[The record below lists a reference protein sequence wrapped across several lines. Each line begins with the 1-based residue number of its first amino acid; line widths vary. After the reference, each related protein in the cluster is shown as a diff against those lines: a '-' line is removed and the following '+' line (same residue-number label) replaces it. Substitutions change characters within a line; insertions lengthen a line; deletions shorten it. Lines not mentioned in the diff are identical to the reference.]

1 MRVELSKFR
10 SGTWLLTLSFE
21 GHLWIGKEGDRI
33 KTELYIWKEENVPE
47 ILMKA
52 IENRRD
58 E

>member
-10 SGTWLLTLSFE
+10 SGTWLLALSFE
-21 GHLWIGKEGDRI
+21 GHLWIGKEGNRI
-33 KTELYIWKEENVPE
+33 KAELYVWEGENLPE

-52 IENRRD
+52 IEDRRD